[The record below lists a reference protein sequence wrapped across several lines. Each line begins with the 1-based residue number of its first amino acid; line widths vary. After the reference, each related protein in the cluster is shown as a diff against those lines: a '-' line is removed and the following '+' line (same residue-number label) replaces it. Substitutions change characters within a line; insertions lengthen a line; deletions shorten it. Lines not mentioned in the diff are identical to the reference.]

1 MNRTIGSNKF
11 EDGCFF
17 ISEIFSHMPLSIF
30 SSIIVINFH
39 VPGLLALLK
48 DQEKRHILVKD
59 LPPSIIAPLIY
70 ERRYLQRMLSILQ
83 LLGCMGLI
91 TFVESPCKTNQ
102 SVNRDV
108 QSQMIYVHRKA
119 AFYDT
124 STNKS
129 KDWSQLKQFNKNAF
143 KSETKLYE
151 KCLFEFTKEEY
162 VVDYWRKLLHVS
174 MNSYKFCVGKY
185 LHESKNL
192 RQNLLNK
199 ITSKSIIE
207 NLIELW
213 PIEKYGDQ
221 MGPGGYDSQLFLHS
235 FKNWT
240 LPTNVG
246 NAEDMVIEDQDN
258 PPAITKEAQSIA
270 PYSELC
276 LTFPFGVFR
285 GIENTSKK
293 QKKKATKRKNK
304 DDDDDDDDSV
314 NSEEWSE
321 KNEKSKAPIG
331 KANAAKRLKSLSE
344 KKPNQF
350 VNTQLSLK
358 IQKAKYLVVKS
369 KSLKAKSTNN
379 SGVKA
384 TDDTG
389 SSFIERRATWNSE
402 EDRMI
407 LLIKVTA
414 LFFLPK
420 EKSIPFKL
428 ISDTMHNLMPNK
440 SLGDKKVSSYGRRI
454 KILMKSKMNNLFVS
468 NKLELCRQDKDL
480 EKKYHHYRAKLKRN
494 YYDQEQVELYTRF
507 ITDIQN
513 NLLKKRS
520 YSSNEYSKSSHN
532 KSSPNYL
539 ENEVE
544 LKKFDL
550 PKTLEEFN
558 KKFIIRNSNQNL
570 LAKKPYFQQ
579 PTTDYEITCNTV
591 HSAIHVK
598 QALYR
603 NSFEFYT

>member
-1 MNRTIGSNKF
+1 
-11 EDGCFF
+11 
-17 ISEIFSHMPLSIF
+17 MPLSVF
-30 SSIIVINFH
+30 CSIIVINFH
-39 VPGLLALLK
+39 VPGLLTLLK

-124 STNKS
+124 SISKS
-129 KDWSQLKQFNKNAF
+129 KDWSNLKQFNKNGF
-143 KSETKLYE
+143 KSELKPYE
-151 KCLFEFTKEEY
+151 RCLFEFTKEEF

-174 MNSYKFCVGKY
+174 MNTYKFCVGKY

-199 ITSKSIIE
+199 ITSKSSIE

-240 LPTNVG
+240 LPTSVG
-246 NAEDMVIEDQDN
+246 NADDTEMMEQDD

-270 PYSELC
+270 PFSELC

-293 QKKKATKRKNK
+293 QKKKTLKRKIN
-304 DDDDDDDDSV
+304 DEDEDSNENSDDSSV
-314 NSEEWSE
+314 RMEAEKIEKPKTSAAVKTNST
-321 KNEKSKAPIG
+321 
-331 KANAAKRLKSLSE
+331 KRLKSLNE
-344 KKPNQF
+344 KKANQF
-350 VNTQLSLK
+350 ANAQLSLK

-369 KSLKAKSTNN
+369 KSLKAFKSTNN
-379 SGVKA
+379 TNSVAKVVE
-384 TDDTG
+384 DNLN
-389 SSFIERRATWNSE
+389 FIERRATWNSE

-440 SLGDKKVSSYGRRI
+440 SLEDKKVSSYGRRI

-468 NKLELCRQDKDL
+468 NKLELCRQDKEL
-480 EKKYHHYRAKLKRN
+480 EKKYQHYRAKLKRN

-520 YSSNEYSKSSHN
+520 YSSNDYSSKSLASN
-532 KSSPNYL
+532 SYDNQS
-539 ENEVE
+539 NE
-544 LKKFDL
+544 KKFEL
-550 PKTLEEFN
+550 PATLEEFN

-570 LAKKPYFQQ
+570 LAKKLHFQQ

-591 HSAIHVK
+591 HSAIHVIF
-598 QALYR
+598 L
-603 NSFEFYT
+603 SCGI